1 MTVVRI
7 TATWS
12 TSRSYGGA
20 RLGGAR
26 LAGLIAAVL
35 MLAVQLIA
43 LVGTATPA
51 RSAPGD
57 RPVEI
62 VIESITPEVGAPG
75 TVIEIRG
82 RFVNT
87 TDIPVTDLSVRLQRG
102 AALDTRTDLADNDS
116 DPVEANDSSTRFVE
130 LSRTLAGSG
139 VLPFTYTTT
148 PEELRVS
155 ASGAYPVLVNVNGR
169 AGSDPESRV
178 GEQVILLPYFAQPPT
193 GITGLSWLWP
203 LVATPERNAAGVF
216 TGSELAE
223 SLGPAGRLD
232 QALAAIEKPPEAD
245 GSSPAPDPVTLAV
258 DPALLEEVQV
268 LAAGDYQVLV
278 GGQQQTSSAASTDA
292 ANWLTRLRALA
303 ANLPVVPLPYADPD
317 LAALISRGERPA
329 VERLLPDG
337 ASGGL
342 IQEILGVSP
351 DQSIAWP
358 PDGSAANPAVM
369 DTVAEH
375 GASQVIAE
383 DRLTFFPGPDSET
396 LGPISTLQTQSGP
409 ITALVGD
416 HVLSGLLQADL
427 TEPGAQ
433 AMAQQRFLAE
443 LVVIAAEGSA
453 QPRHLLLTPA
463 RDFDPATAGD
473 LMAAAATQPWLAT
486 EQVVDLDAAVSLPVA
501 RTVLSPAPESRT
513 IPDSQLAQLIDAM
526 RARDDF
532 ASAMTDPDTDL
543 LALDRALAR
552 AATSNR
558 GPDPARGDAAV
569 RDVAAALT
577 ALGATVGILAPANGT
592 YSLAS
597 ADAPLV
603 LTVLNNNP
611 FTVEVTVRLAPRGA
625 PGVTTTNVVQV
636 LPAQARTT
644 IPVPANVQR
653 SGSFTVIAS
662 ISSPAGSALGTPV
675 QLRVQSTV
683 YGPVALAI
691 TFGAAAL
698 LALLFARRSVKYW
711 RGRRQPSADPD
722 AGRADARLPP
732 GASDAPIA
740 EPLLVEPPPRS
751 PV

>member
-1 MTVVRI
+1 MSP
-7 TATWS
+7 AP
-12 TSRSYGGA
+12 
-20 RLGGAR
+20 
-26 LAGLIAAVL
+26 LAAFAAVL
-35 MLAVQLIA
+35 LMFAVQLIA
-43 LVGTATPA
+43 LVSTATPA
-51 RSAPGD
+51 QSAPGD
-57 RPVEI
+57 RPVDI

-87 TDIPVTDLSVRLQRG
+87 TDIPVTDLAVRLQRG
-102 AALDTRTDLADNDS
+102 VALETRTDLADNDS
-116 DPVEANDSSTRFVE
+116 DPVEANDSSTPFVA

-155 ASGAYPVLVNVNGR
+155 ASGAYPLLVNVNGR

-193 GITGLSWLWP
+193 AITGLSWLWP
-203 LVATPERNAAGVF
+203 LVANPERNAAGVF
-216 TGSELAE
+216 TGSEFTE
-223 SLGPAGRLD
+223 SLRPAGRLD
-232 QALAAIEKPPEAD
+232 KALAAVENSPDTD
-245 GSSPAPDPVTLAV
+245 GSNPAPDPVTLAV
-258 DPALLEEVQV
+258 DPALLEAVQI
-268 LAAGDYQVLV
+268 LAGGDYQVLV
-278 GGQQQTSSAASTDA
+278 DGQQQTSSAASTDA
-292 ANWLTRLRALA
+292 ANWLARLRTLA
-303 ANLPVVPLPYADPD
+303 ANLPVVPLVYADPD
-317 LAALISRGERPA
+317 LAALISRGQRPA
-329 VERLLPDG
+329 VERLLSDG
-337 ASGGL
+337 PSGDL

-351 DQSIAWP
+351 IQSMAWP
-358 PDGSAANPAVM
+358 PDGSAANPAVV
-369 DTVAEH
+369 DTLAEH
-375 GASQVIAE
+375 GATQVIAE
-383 DRLTFFPGPDSET
+383 DRLTFLPEADAGT
-396 LGPISTLQTQSGP
+396 LEPISTIQTQSGP

-416 HVLSGLLQADL
+416 HVLSGLLQGDV
-427 TEPGAQ
+427 TKPGTQ
-433 AMAQQRFLAE
+433 ATAQQRFLAE
-443 LVVIAAEGSA
+443 LVVTAAEGLA
-453 QPRHLLLTPA
+453 QPRHLLLTP
-463 RDFDPATAGD
+463 RRNFDPATAGV
-473 LMAAAATQPWLAT
+473 LMTAAARQPWLAT
-486 EQVVDLDAAVSLPVA
+486 EQVVDLDAAVSAPVA
-501 RTVLSPAPESRT
+501 RTVLAPAPESRT
-513 IPDSQLAQLIDAM
+513 IPESQLSVLIEAM

-532 ASAMTDPDTDL
+532 ASTMTDPDTDL

-558 GPDPARGDAAV
+558 GPDPALGEAAV
-569 RDVAAALT
+569 RDVAAAVT
-577 ALGATVGILAPANGT
+577 ALGATVGIVAPANGT

-603 LTVLNNNP
+603 LTVVNDNP

-636 LPAQARTT
+636 LPAQTRTT

-662 ISSPAGSALGTPV
+662 ISSPAGSLLGTPV

-711 RGRRQPSADPD
+711 RARRRPLPAPD
-722 AGRADARLPP
+722 AGRPEARLQP
-732 GASDAPIA
+732 GAADAPIT

>member
-1 MTVVRI
+1 
-7 TATWS
+7 
-12 TSRSYGGA
+12 
-20 RLGGAR
+20 
-26 LAGLIAAVL
+26 
-35 MLAVQLIA
+35 MLLFFVIQLIA

-87 TDIPVTDLSVRLQRG
+87 SDIPVTDLAVRLQRG

-116 DPVEANDSSTRFVE
+116 DPVEANDSSTPFVA
-130 LSRTLAGSG
+130 LSRTLAASG

-155 ASGAYPVLVNVNGR
+155 ASGAYPLLVNVNGR

-178 GEQVILLPYFAQPPT
+178 GEQVILLPYFEQPPT
-193 GITGLSWLWP
+193 AITGLSWLWP
-203 LVATPERNAAGVF
+203 LVATPERNAAAVF

-223 SLGPAGRLD
+223 SLRPAGRLD
-232 QALAAIEKPPEAD
+232 QALAAIEKLPETD

-268 LAAGDYQVLV
+268 LAGGGYQVLV
-278 GGQQQTSSAASTDA
+278 DGQQQTSSAASADA
-292 ANWLTRLRALA
+292 ANWLARLRALA
-303 ANLPVVPLPYADPD
+303 ADLPVVPLPYADPD
-317 LAALISRGERPA
+317 LAALLSRGERSA

-337 ASGGL
+337 PSGGL
-342 IQEILGVSP
+342 FQEILGVAP
-351 DQSIAWP
+351 VQSIAWP

-369 DTVAEH
+369 DLLAEH

-383 DRLTFFPGPDSET
+383 DRLTFFPGPDQET
-396 LGPISTLQTQSGP
+396 LEPISTIQTQSGP
-409 ITALVGD
+409 LTALVGD
-416 HVLSGLLQADL
+416 HVLSGLLQGDL
-427 TEPGAQ
+427 TGPGAQ
-433 AMAQQRFLAE
+433 ARAQQRFLAE
-443 LVVIAAEGSA
+443 LVVASVEGSA

-463 RDFDPATAGD
+463 RDFDPATAGA
-473 LMAAAATQPWLAT
+473 LMAAAARQPWLAT
-486 EQVVDLDAAVSLPVA
+486 EEVIDLDAAVPLPAA

-513 IPDSQLAQLIDAM
+513 IPESQLAPLVGAM

-558 GPDPARGDAAV
+558 GPGPAGGDAAV
-569 RDVAAALT
+569 ADVVAAVGGLT
-577 ALGATVGILAPANGT
+577 ATVGIIPPANGT

-611 FTVEVTVRLAPRGA
+611 FTVEVTVRLSPRGA

-636 LPAQARTT
+636 LPALTRTT
-644 IPVPANVQR
+644 IAIPANVER

-662 ISSPAGSALGTPV
+662 ISSPAGTALGTPV

-711 RGRRQPSADPD
+711 RGRRRPTDDPD
-722 AGRADARLPP
+722 AGLADPRVPSDVA
-732 GASDAPIA
+732 DAPIT
-740 EPLLVEPPPRS
+740 EPLLVQPPPRS